1 MMRGA
6 SLRDVQEF
14 LGHSANSLTT
24 TARYTHLS
32 DEYQLGVVELLDEP
46 TGTDTKPTDTTTDTG
61 RFARRPREAVRV
73 Q

>member
-6 SLRDVQEF
+6 SLREVQEF

-32 DEYQLGVVELLDEP
+32 HEYQLGVVELLDEP
-46 TGTDTKPTDTTTDTG
+46 PTATSTPTDTTADTG
-61 RFARRPREAVRV
+61 SFARNQREAVQV